1 MIDYLLGE
9 GEYERPKN
17 RREKRWQMVTPPPHE
32 VVRTHLHERFL
43 HEIPSYKTNKVH
55 KVGEDLQLLM
65 NIQVRTN
72 DGTRKS
78 VSVLV
83 DTGAE
88 ANLVRGGLFNDS
100 LMRNAREALS
110 FFYSERTT
118 FGRGQA
124 NFGTHL
130 VF

>member
-1 MIDYLLGE
+1 
-9 GEYERPKN
+9 
-17 RREKRWQMVTPPPHE
+17 MVTPPPHE

-43 HEIPSYKTNKVH
+43 HEIPSYKMNKVH

-100 LMRNAREALS
+100 LMRNAREPLS
-110 FFYSERTT
+110 FVTANGQPLEGASELWNSPC
-118 FGRGQA
+118 FL
-124 NFGTHL
+124 NKS
-130 VF
+130 